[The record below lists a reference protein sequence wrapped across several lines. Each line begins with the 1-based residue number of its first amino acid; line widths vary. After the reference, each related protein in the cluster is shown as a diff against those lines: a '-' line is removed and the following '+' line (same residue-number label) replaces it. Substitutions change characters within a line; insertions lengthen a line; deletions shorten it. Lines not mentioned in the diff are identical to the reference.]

1 MTGVT
6 TLPFCTVCGRQLS
19 ETARYCPACGNPT
32 SEPDEIESFDQ
43 ELDAAVTVLER
54 LTNAPGAIVLM
65 ENPAKKRA
73 RRLEVTVDQ
82 GGLMS
87 YQDRLLILSLL
98 AELFAWD
105 AYLHAEVAHGATVV
119 SCVWHVIGGDIIPLT
134 AGHASAV
141 LSVYEDLSGQAT
153 SADFPERT
161 ADAPALINDI
171 EPVS

>member
-65 ENPAKKRA
+65 ENPAKA
-73 RRLEVTVDQ
+73 RPPFGSDGRP

-98 AELFAWD
+98 AELFAWMLISMPKWPT
-105 AYLHAEVAHGATVV
+105 ARP
-119 SCVWHVIGGDIIPLT
+119 SCR
-134 AGHASAV
+134 AS
-141 LSVYEDLSGQAT
+141 GT
-153 SADFPERT
+153 SSEETSFR
-161 ADAPALINDI
+161 
-171 EPVS
+171 